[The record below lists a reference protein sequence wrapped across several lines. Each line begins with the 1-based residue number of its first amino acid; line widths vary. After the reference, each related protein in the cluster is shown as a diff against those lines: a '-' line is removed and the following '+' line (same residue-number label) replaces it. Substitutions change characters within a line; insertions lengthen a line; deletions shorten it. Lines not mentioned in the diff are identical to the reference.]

1 MMSISEIR
9 KMTKQSLKGNWGLA
23 IGGMALAYV
32 ILMAVSMVNFIPVL
46 GTIAYYVF
54 AGPFMIGATWFFL
67 ALSRQE
73 KPEIG
78 YLFSGFKTFGRNLLA
93 AVLVF
98 IFTFLWS
105 LLFLIPGIIKSFS
118 YSQTFMILRDDPN
131 ISPLDAITESR
142 HRMNGHKG
150 RLFGL
155 VLSYIWVFFIPV
167 IIMMVLGIIAA
178 ATTAMF
184 DYGYNSYSYDYYSS
198 VPDMSPVF
206 LIVFVLGYF
215 LMLAVLFGL
224 AIWIYP
230 QVLVAC
236 AVFYDDLYAST
247 GTFGGD
253 PDMGTYTT
261 TVLEDDTTFGA
272 IPPVDPTPPEEPEA
286 PHFENK
292 TWGADS
298 MVDPAV
304 TPKPEATPETDVT
317 APEKPVEEVAHNDD
331 TISEAVRPSQPV
343 DHEETTEQ
351 KNDDEQK

>member
-23 IGGMALAYV
+23 IGGMVLAYV
-32 ILMAVSMVNFIPVL
+32 ILMAVSMITFIPIL
-46 GTIAYYVF
+46 GAIAYYVF
-54 AGPFMIGATWFFL
+54 AGPFMIGVTWFFL
-67 ALSRQE
+67 ALTRQE

-98 IFTFLWS
+98 VFTFLWS
-105 LLFLIPGIIKSFS
+105 LLLIVPGIIKSFS

-155 VLSYIWVFFIPV
+155 ILSYIWVFFIPAIV
-167 IIMMVLGIIAA
+167 MFVFGIIAMVS
-178 ATTAMF
+178 TAIFQEGF
-184 DYGYNSYSYDYYSS
+184 DSYAYDSTYGSS
-198 VPDMSPVF
+198 DFAPVF
-206 LIVFVLGYF
+206 LIVFLLVYLVMGAI
-215 LMLAVLFGL
+215 MLGL

-230 QVLVAC
+230 QVLVAS

-247 GTFGGD
+247 GTFSD
-253 PDMGTYTT
+253 DMDVTSYQP
-261 TVLEDDTTFGA
+261 EDDTTFGA
-272 IPPVDPTPPEEPEA
+272 IPPVETPAEPEEA

-292 TWGADS
+292 TWGSDS
-298 MVDPAV
+298 MVE
-304 TPKPEATPETDVT
+304 PEPPTTVETPEMTPT
-317 APEKPVEEVAHNDD
+317 EPPAEEEPTDD
-331 TISEAVRPSQPV
+331 TISEAVRPSQP
-343 DHEETTEQ
+343 EETTTEP

>member
-9 KMTKQSLKGNWGLA
+9 KATKQSLKGNWGLA
-23 IGGMALAYV
+23 IGGMVLAYI
-32 ILMAVSMVNFIPVL
+32 ILTAVAMITFIPIL
-46 GTIAYYVF
+46 GAIAYYVF
-54 AGPFMIGATWFFL
+54 AGPFMIGVTWFFL
-67 ALSRQE
+67 ALTRQE

-78 YLFSGFKTFGRNLLA
+78 YLFSGFQTFGRNLLA

-105 LLFLIPGIIKSFS
+105 LLLFVPGIIKSFS

-155 VLSYIWVFFIPV
+155 ILSYIWVFFIPAIV
-167 IIMMVLGIIAA
+167 MLIFAIIAMA
-178 ATTAMF
+178 STAIF
-184 DYGYNSYSYDYYSS
+184 QDGLNSNTYDSIYNSNDFASI
-198 VPDMSPVF
+198 F
-206 LIVFVLGYF
+206 LIVFLLVYI
-215 LMLAVLFGL
+215 LMSAIMLGL

-230 QVLVAC
+230 QVLVAS

-247 GTFGGD
+247 GTFSE
-253 PDMGTYTT
+253 DMNATSYQP
-261 TVLEDDTTFGA
+261 EDDTTFGA
-272 IPPVDPTPPEEPEA
+272 VPPVETPEVPVEPEDA

-292 TWGADS
+292 TWGFES
-298 MVDPAV
+298 VV
-304 TPKPEATPETDVT
+304 
-317 APEKPVEEVAHNDD
+317 APESPTTTEAPVKEEPIDD
-331 TISEAVRPSQPV
+331 TISEAVRPSQP
-343 DHEETTEQ
+343 EETTTEP

>member
-1 MMSISEIR
+1 MMSISEVR
-9 KMTKQSLKGNWGLA
+9 KMTKQALKGNWGLA
-23 IGGMALAYV
+23 IGGIALAYV
-32 ILMAVSMVNFIPVL
+32 ILAAVSMLNFIPVL

-67 ALSRQE
+67 AISRQE

-98 IFTFLWS
+98 VFTFLWS

-155 VLSYIWVFFIPV
+155 VLSYVWVFFIPV
-167 IIMMVLGIIAA
+167 IIMMILAIVAM

-184 DYGYNSYSYDYYSS
+184 DYGYHSYSYDYYSS
-198 VPDMSPVF
+198 MPDMSPVF
-206 LIVFVLGYF
+206 ILVFVLGYF
-215 LMLAVLFGL
+215 LMAAVLFGL

-230 QVLVAC
+230 QVLIAC

-247 GTFGGD
+247 GTFGGGD
-253 PDMGTYTT
+253 TDLHAP
-261 TVLEDDTTFGA
+261 EDDTTFGA
-272 IPPVDPTPPEEPEA
+272 IPPVEPEA

-292 TWGADS
+292 TWGSES
-298 MVDPAV
+298 MVKPDAPTASPESEETPPADA
-304 TPKPEATPETDVT
+304 PSIEEAQ
-317 APEKPVEEVAHNDD
+317 ND
-331 TISEAVRPSQPV
+331 TISETVRPSQPEQSV
-343 DHEETTEQ
+343 EQ
-351 KNDDEQK
+351 KNDDEPK

>member
-23 IGGMALAYV
+23 IGGMVLAYV
-32 ILMAVSMVNFIPVL
+32 ILGAVSMINFIPFL
-46 GTIAYYVF
+46 GTIGYYIF
-54 AGPFMIGATWFFL
+54 AGPFMIGVTWFFL
-67 ALSRQE
+67 AITRQE
-73 KPEIG
+73 KPDIG

-155 VLSYIWVFFIPV
+155 ILSYIWVFFIPA
-167 IIMMVLGIIAA
+167 IIMMVLAIIAA
-178 ATTAMF
+178 ATTAIF
-184 DYGYNSYSYDYYSS
+184 EYGYDASYSYDYYASS
-198 VPDMSPVF
+198 TDMSPVF
-206 LIVFVLGYF
+206 LLVFILGYF
-215 LMLAVLFGL
+215 LMLAIMFGL

-230 QVLVAC
+230 QVLVSC

-247 GTFGGD
+247 GTFSD
-253 PDMGTYTT
+253 DMDTTDYTT
-261 TVLEDDTTFGA
+261 TIPEDDTSFGA
-272 IPPVDPTPPEEPEA
+272 IPPVDSTPPEEPEA

-298 MVDPAV
+298 MVNPESPV
-304 TPKPEATPETDVT
+304 TSPESEAEPEQPTQQ
-317 APEKPVEEVAHNDD
+317 ND
-331 TISEAVRPSQPV
+331 TISEAVRPSEPA
-343 DHEETTEQ
+343 DSEETTEQ
-351 KNDDEQK
+351 KNENEPK

>member
-23 IGGMALAYV
+23 IGGIVLAYV
-32 ILMAVSMVNFIPVL
+32 ILMAVSMITFIPVL
-46 GTIAYYVF
+46 GAIAYYVF
-54 AGPFMIGATWFFL
+54 AGPFMIGVTWFFL
-67 ALSRQE
+67 ALTRQE

-78 YLFSGFKTFGRNLLA
+78 YLFSGFKAFGRNLLA

-98 IFTFLWS
+98 VFTFLWS
-105 LLFLIPGIIKSFS
+105 LLLLVPGIIKSFS

-155 VLSYIWVFFIPV
+155 ILSYIWVFFIPA
-167 IIMMVLGIIAA
+167 IIMFVFGIIAMVS
-178 ATTAMF
+178 TAIF
-184 DYGYNSYSYDYYSS
+184 QEGISNYAYDSTYGSS
-198 VPDMSPVF
+198 DFAPVFLFVF
-206 LIVFVLGYF
+206 LIVYLVMGA
-215 LMLAVLFGL
+215 LMLGL

-230 QVLVAC
+230 QVLVAS

-247 GTFGGD
+247 GTFSD
-253 PDMGTYTT
+253 DMDVTSYQP
-261 TVLEDDTTFGA
+261 EDDTTFGA
-272 IPPVDPTPPEEPEA
+272 IPPVETPAEPEEA

-292 TWGADS
+292 TWGSES
-298 MVDPAV
+298 MVE
-304 TPKPEATPETDVT
+304 PEPPTTAETPEV
-317 APEKPVEEVAHNDD
+317 APTEPPVEEEPADD
-331 TISEAVRPSQPV
+331 TISEAVRPSQP
-343 DHEETTEQ
+343 EETTTEQ